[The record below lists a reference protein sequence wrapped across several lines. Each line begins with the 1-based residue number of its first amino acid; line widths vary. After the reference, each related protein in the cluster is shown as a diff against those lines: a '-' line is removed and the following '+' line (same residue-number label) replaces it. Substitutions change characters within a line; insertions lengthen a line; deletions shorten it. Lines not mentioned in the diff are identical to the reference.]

1 MDKTYSILCFFAL
14 LSPLASAITVGLMAD
29 RHRRAIAV
37 IATFWLT
44 IGFLS
49 ALMLFLA
56 RHNHPP
62 LVISHIWLH
71 VGSHSFE
78 ASLALSNQSL
88 LMLVVVSV
96 ISLLVHIY
104 SNVYMGG
111 DPDWKKY
118 FAMLGFF
125 TFSMQGIVLS
135 DNLLFL
141 FFFLGAGRI
150 LFLYA
155 NRALDK
161 QA

>member
-1 MDKTYSILCFFAL
+1 MNAPALIRLFSCLC
-14 LSPLASAITVGLMAD
+14 
-29 RHRRAIAV
+29 
-37 IATFWLT
+37 
-44 IGFLS
+44 

-56 RHNHPP
+56 RHNQPP

-118 FAMLGFF
+118 FAMLGF
-125 TFSMQGIVLS
+125 SHAQLPQ
-135 DNLLFL
+135 FL
-141 FFFLGAGRI
+141 FNVAM
-150 LFLYA
+150 A
-155 NRALDK
+155 ALLVAAK
-161 QA
+161 MPELL